1 MARAINMPQ
10 VGQDIKT
17 ARIVQ
22 WHVKEGDAVNR
33 GDIVATVESDK
44 ASFEVEAF
52 EEGVILQLLYAEGD
66 EAKVFDPIATIG
78 EPGQQPEKTDAG
90 QQPETI
96 LASPVVRRMAGE
108 RNIPLHRVSGSG
120 PGGRII
126 KKDLVAFI
134 DAQEVTGDQKKK
146 GNGPDQVI
154 EFSRMRKRIAE
165 RLMAS
170 KQQIPHFYLF
180 NDVDVTD
187 LLSWRSKTSKDL
199 NTRVSVNDMIVKIC
213 AEVLQEYP
221 RLNAH
226 VDRDKLIVKKQINI
240 GIAVSVEDGLLVP
253 VIPDTDKKTIT
264 EIGEISRRNAENAR
278 RGILGNPAAGT
289 FTVSN
294 LGMYGI
300 NLFQGIINPPECA
313 ILSIGAIEKK
323 VVPFEHG
330 IAVRD
335 YVTLGLACDHR
346 AVDGAYAA
354 SFMDSMKTSIQ
365 SFDENKLT
373 IS

>member
-1 MARAINMPQ
+1 MPQ